1 MKKNIFTLAIIVF
14 AFFACKK
21 QENDTEKESEEKQ
34 EQQTQQ
40 SNEQDNANPTLIS
53 CEGIGLVKFSSSYAE
68 IEKAYGKDKI
78 ETDTVFA
85 GVEMMDGEKTDED
98 RIYTTISSPEGKIY
112 ITWAAGKTAKE
123 IEKISINIAD
133 KPKFKF
139 ANGVGVGSSFNE
151 LRKANTNGDFEFYGL
166 GWQYGGIIIN
176 ENATGDFFKSFPCFT
191 GDLRTK
197 DDTYDKVQNLLG
209 EAKFKAS
216 KVSEAQANELIL
228 SGITI
233 TKKSIK

>member
-1 MKKNIFTLAIIVF
+1 MRKNIFAF
-14 AFFACKK
+14 AMIAFVFFACKK
-21 QENDTEKESEEKQ
+21 HENEQKTENK
-34 EQQTQQ
+34 EQQATENKEET
-40 SNEQDNANPTLIS
+40 SNPTLIS
-53 CEGIGLVKFSSSYAE
+53 CDGIGKVKFSSSYAE
-68 IEKAYGKDKI
+68 IEKAYGKDKMEI
-78 ETDTVFA
+78 DTVFA

-139 ANGVGVGSSFNE
+139 ANGIGIGSSFDE

-176 ENATGDFFKSFPCFT
+176 ENATGDFFKNFPCFT

-197 DDTYDKVQNLLG
+197 DDTYDKVQNLMG
-209 EAKFKAS
+209 ETKFKAS